1 MLNKLFGNNASSE
14 NGFLKELLKDNFNDK
29 ILSSALTTQNVNIN
43 HVDSNGN
50 SFLHHC
56 LLNEHYKSAIWIIEN
71 GIDLTIRNKNDEHCL
86 NLAIS
91 KKNKQ
96 VIEHI
101 LKKEQIDI
109 NEKDKYGRIILQE
122 LVVEGEHDIAKI
134 LIENGASINSVDK
147 HHRNVIFDAMSYGDE
162 DFIMY
167 LLSQEEEIDL
177 NNVDDNLNTVLHH
190 KEALNNDKI
199 AKKLL
204 EKGADPTIKNIAGET
219 FLYKTALRGEEA
231 TELVDIALNHGADV
245 DTKTAN
251 DNTIFME
258 LVNAYSNLSHDEK
271 ERRRNLLAMSKHIVL
286 KGADVNTINK
296 ENETTLFQ
304 AVRNLDI
311 ELTSFLLFAGVD
323 PNIQNIH
330 SQTALAEVAYT
341 GILNTDIV
349 LLLLEYKA
357 SPLIKN
363 KDGQT
368 LYEVLNNI
376 ILHIHDKK
384 LLKDDLLLSKV
395 KTDGQYMVTLRLL
408 LEHSNDNLNYLDSK
422 GNPLFFDPL
431 LYDNYQLFRLYMKN
445 NLNVNTINHA
455 KHNIFYAYVN
465 KVFQDNNTSIEF
477 QSNLSRLLSHK
488 VNHNYQDALGWTIMH
503 KILSTNCNEKLF
515 DTLTKVVLF
524 NYSITDNMG
533 RSVMHNAVWN
543 NKIDI
548 IRKIHIIN
556 SDIINIPDNYG
567 VLPITYAALLGSQEL
582 VVLFIRLGSKV
593 KSDKVVPQKAVKKFS
608 PMLKNLPKLIE
619 GIGEENLLNKID
631 ILTSQIKRDFYLP
644 NKN

>member
-1 MLNKLFGNNASSE
+1 MLNKLFGKNTFTE
-14 NGFLKELLKDNFNDK
+14 NGFLKELLKDNFDEN
-29 ILSSALTTQNVNIN
+29 ILSAVLQSKSIKLN
-43 HVDSNGN
+43 HQDANGN

-56 LLNEHYKSAIWIIEN
+56 LLNEQYKSAIWIIEN
-71 GIDLTIRNKNDEHCL
+71 GIDLNIKNKKDEHCL

-96 VIEHI
+96 VIQHI

-109 NEKDKYGRIILQE
+109 NEKDKFGRNILQE

-177 NNVDDNLNTVLHH
+177 NNIDDNLNTVLHH
-190 KEALNNDKI
+190 KEALTNDKI

-219 FLYKTALRGEEA
+219 FLFKTALRGKEA
-231 TELVDIALNHGADV
+231 TDLIDIALNQGADV

-258 LVNAYSNLSHDEK
+258 LVNAYSNLSPHEK
-271 ERRRNLLAMSKHIVL
+271 ERRKNLLAMSKHIVL
-286 KGADVNTINK
+286 KGADVNTIN
-296 ENETTLFQ
+296 EFNETTLFQ
-304 AVRNLDI
+304 AVRSLDI
-311 ELTSFLLFAGVD
+311 ELTSFLLFAGID
-323 PNIQNIH
+323 PNIKNIH
-330 SQTALAEVAYT
+330 SQTALAEVTYS
-341 GILNTDIV
+341 GIVNTDIV

-368 LYEVLNNI
+368 LFEILNTI

-384 LLKDDLLLSKV
+384 LLTDDLLLDKI
-395 KTDGQYMVTLRLL
+395 KTDGQYMVMLRLL
-408 LEHSNDNLNYLDSK
+408 LEHNNYNLNYLDSK

-445 NLNVNTINHA
+445 GLNVNTCNHA
-455 KHNIFYAYVN
+455 KHNIFYTYVN
-465 KVFQDNNTSIEF
+465 KVFQDNNTGIEF

-488 VNHNYQDALGWTIMH
+488 VNHNFQDALGWTVMH
-503 KILSTNCNEKLF
+503 KILSTTCNEKLF
-515 DTLTKVVLF
+515 ETLTKVVLF
-524 NYSITDNMG
+524 NYNITDNLG
-533 RSVMHNAVWN
+533 RSVMHNAVWH

-567 VLPITYAALLGSQEL
+567 VLPIIYAALLGSQEL
-582 VVLFIRLGSKV
+582 VILFIRLGSKV
-593 KSDKVVPQKAVKKFS
+593 KSDKIVPNKAIKKFS
-608 PMLKNLPKLIE
+608 PMLKNLPKLLD
-619 GIGEENLLNKID
+619 GLGEEALLNKIE
-631 ILTSQIKRDFYLP
+631 ILTSQIKRDFSL
-644 NKN
+644 KS